1 MVTRPFSCT
10 WILDSGGAG
19 RGAWQGGVLYEVMRW
34 TRTNGGYPTIAMGAS
49 AGGYAAADV
58 ATGSEATV
66 LKGWTVWG
74 APEIPKRYPLADFV
88 ANEWPR
94 SRFRKHLHA
103 SIRYVMEPPEV
114 DDVFDESAQR
124 TLLVFTSR
132 IRRLDGRT
140 PGRADLTKLFAMAA
154 TRKLPGRLKY
164 RPRYQV
170 DPVVFATNLP
180 DALQSECV
188 RPLTRAN
195 YHCAIEAS
203 CLVPLAMGPA
213 IQPTLLS
220 PGGLFPNDRQA
231 IFVDGGFALK
241 MPMAIFEDDARFRG
255 LARWTAT
262 PRTVVFCCDPNGRL
276 WETSLRLRALNDH
289 PSVARALADGTL
301 LVIHPDHVVE
311 AGFLCF
317 DPVVIMRTFER
328 GREQGRRLLAAP
340 HIRRFLSGTDGH
352 TEPASPLEPPRR
364 SPDSSASVPDDVAVR
379 QSPRSS

>member
-1 MVTRPFSCT
+1 MVTKPPPCT

-34 TRTNGGYPTIAMGAS
+34 TREHGGYPAIAMGAS

-58 ATGSEATV
+58 ATGTEATV

-74 APEIPKRYPLADFV
+74 APEIPKRYPLAGFV

-94 SRFRKHLHA
+94 SRFRQHLHA

-114 DDVFDESAQR
+114 DRVFDESAGR

-132 IRRLDGRT
+132 IRRLDERA
-140 PGRADLTKLFAMAA
+140 PGRADLVKLFTMAA
-154 TRKLPGRLKY
+154 TRKLPGPLKY
-164 RPRYQV
+164 MPRYHV
-170 DPVVFATNLP
+170 DPIVFATNLP
-180 DALQSECV
+180 DALHSEFV
-188 RPLTRAN
+188 RQLTRDN

-213 IQPTLLS
+213 IQPSRLS
-220 PGGLFPNDRQA
+220 PGSVYPDDRQA

-241 MPMAIFEDDARFRG
+241 MPMALFADDARFRDV
-255 LARWTAT
+255 ARWTAT
-262 PRTVVFCCDPNGRL
+262 PRTIVFCCDPNGRL

-289 PSVARALADGTL
+289 PSVARALADDRL

-317 DPVVIMRTFER
+317 DPVVIMRTFDR
-328 GREQGRRLLAAP
+328 GRAQGRRLLASP
-340 HIRRFLSGTDGH
+340 HLRRFLSGTGGQS
-352 TEPASPLEPPRR
+352 E
-364 SPDSSASVPDDVAVR
+364 SAPDDAPVR
-379 QSPRSS
+379 